1 MTLAAGPAPAPQLDG
16 VVAAQSSI
24 CLLSAG
30 DNRLAYR
37 GYDVVELAERGTFE
51 ETAYLLLAG
60 RLPRRDELVRFG
72 ASLRARRKLPHAVL
86 RLVRDAP
93 PGADPMGLLRTAVS
107 ALGLEAAGPDDVPGI
122 PPAALD
128 LVAQMPVLVAAIH
141 RSRSGRK
148 PVTPRRGLATAANF
162 LYMLHGAEPGKEL
175 ARAFDVALSLRAD
188 NELNPSTFAARVAAA
203 TRADVHGC
211 ITAALAALAGP
222 LHGGHALAVYRV
234 LEEIG
239 TAERLEAVVDAR
251 LARGKGFP
259 GLGHPVYR
267 GEDPRTAAMRRAAE
281 AAAGAAGAGAA
292 TAAGAGATAGSG
304 APSASDGRAW
314 LELARA
320 VEARARAATGKFANV
335 DFYLAPLYRAAGI
348 PPELFTPVFAVARI
362 PGWLAHVLEQQA
374 QEGLIRPRAAYVGPT
389 RQEYVSIRRR

>member
-1 MTLAAGPAPAPQLDG
+1 MTLAAGSASPPRLDG

-24 CLLSAG
+24 CLLSAE
-30 DNRLAYR
+30 DDRLAYR

-60 RLPRRDELVRFG
+60 RLPQREELARFV
-72 ASLRARRKLPHAVL
+72 ASLRARRRLPRSIL
-86 RLVRDAP
+86 RLLRDAP
-93 PGADPMGLLRTAVS
+93 PGADPMALLRTAVS
-107 ALGLEAAGPDDVPGI
+107 ALGLEAAGPDDVPGV

-128 LVAQMPVLVAAIH
+128 LVAQMPTLVAALH
-141 RSRSGRK
+141 RSRRSEK
-148 PVTPRRGLATAANF
+148 PVTPRRGLGTAANF
-162 LYMLHGAEPGKEL
+162 LYMLGGEEPRKEL

-222 LHGGHALAVYRV
+222 LHGGHALAVYRM

-239 TAERLEAVVDAR
+239 SADRLAAVVDAR

-259 GLGHPVYR
+259 GFGHPVYR

-281 AAAGAAGAGAA
+281 AA
-292 TAAGAGATAGSG
+292 
-304 APSASDGRAW
+304 SAENSDR

-320 VEARARAATGKFANV
+320 AETRARTATGKFANV
-335 DFYLAPLYRAAGI
+335 DFYLAPLYHAAGI

-362 PGWLAHVLEQQA
+362 PGWLAHVLEQQT
-374 QEGLIRPRAAYVGPT
+374 QEGLIRPRAAYVGPA